1 MGTKVIVPPD
11 GDCTAFTGRLH
22 RIDMVITA
30 KHVCKLVELIFED
43 TNDFNRAKNNRQD
56 FDNFF
61 SEPYHRI
68 IINKFGDPDA
78 V

>member
-1 MGTKVIVPPD
+1 
-11 GDCTAFTGRLH
+11 
-22 RIDMVITA
+22 MVITA
-30 KHVCKLVELIFED
+30 KHVCNLVQLIFED
-43 TNDFNRAKNNRQD
+43 TNDLHWAKNNRQD

-68 IINKFGDPDA
+68 VINTFGDPDA